1 MELYLDT
8 ANIKLIKQMC
18 EIYPI
23 SGITC
28 NPSIVIKDNATIEE
42 MCSLDERLK
51 VCIQVIGETVE
62 DMLVDA
68 DKILALRPNVIVK
81 VPVTPVGYQVLHI
94 LSKKKVHT
102 LATAI
107 HNVAQALFAAQCGA
121 TYLAPYVNR
130 ICENDVDGVQTVID
144 MHHALL
150 NQQSST
156 KIIAASFKNLYQVS
170 TLLAAGVDA
179 VTVSPELFNK
189 WIDNQDTRLA
199 VDKFTSDWQ
208 KAFNYKHL

>member
-8 ANIKLIKQMC
+8 ANIKLIKQIC
-18 EIYPI
+18 EIYPL

-28 NPSIVIKDNATIEE
+28 NPSIVVNDQASIEE
-42 MCSLDERLK
+42 LCSLDERLK
-51 VCIQVIGETVE
+51 VCIQVIGVTVE
-62 DMLVDA
+62 DMLADA
-68 DKILALRPNVIVK
+68 DKILSLRPNVIVK
-81 VPVTPVGYQVLHI
+81 VPVTPIGYQVLHI
-94 LSKKKVHT
+94 LSKRNVAT

-107 HNVAQALFAAQCGA
+107 HTVAQALFAAQCGA

-130 ICENDVDGVQTVID
+130 ICENDVDGVATVIN

-150 NQQSST
+150 NQGSST

-179 VTVSPELFNK
+179 VTVSPDLFAK
-189 WIDNQDTRLA
+189 WIDNHDTHRA

-208 KAFNYKHL
+208 KAFNHRHL

>member
-8 ANIKLIKQMC
+8 ANIELINKMC
-18 EIYPI
+18 AIYPL

-28 NPSIVIKDNATIEE
+28 NPSIVVNDHSTIEDL
-42 MCSLDERLK
+42 CALDPKLK

-62 DMLVDA
+62 DMLSDA
-68 DKILALRPNVIVK
+68 EKILTLRPNIIVK
-81 VPVTPVGYQVLHI
+81 VPVTPVGYQVLHM
-94 LSKKKVHT
+94 LSKRNVPT

-107 HNVAQALFAAQCGA
+107 HNVAQALFASQCGA

-130 ICENDVDGVQTVID
+130 ICENDVDGVATVID

-150 NQQSST
+150 NQGSST

-179 VTVSPELFNK
+179 VTVAPDLFLK
-189 WIDNQDTRLA
+189 WIDNQDTQRA
-199 VDKFTSDWQ
+199 VNKFTSDWQ
-208 KAFNYKHL
+208 KAFHHKHL

>member
-18 EIYPI
+18 EIYPL

-28 NPSIVIKDNATIEE
+28 NPSIVVNDQASIEE
-42 MCSLDERLK
+42 LCSLDERLK

-62 DMLVDA
+62 DMLADA
-68 DKILALRPNVIVK
+68 DRILALRTNVIVK
-81 VPVTPVGYQVLHI
+81 VPVTPVGYQVLYL
-94 LSKKKVHT
+94 LSKRKVTT

-107 HNVAQALFAAQCGA
+107 HTVAQALFAAQCGA

-144 MHHALL
+144 MHHALQ
-150 NQQSST
+150 NQGSST
-156 KIIAASFKNLYQVS
+156 KIIAASFKNLFQVS
-170 TLLAAGVDA
+170 RLLAAGVDA
-179 VTVSPELFNK
+179 VTVSPDLFVK
-189 WIDNQDTRLA
+189 WINNHDTQRA
-199 VDKFTSDWQ
+199 VDKFTSDWH
-208 KAFNYKHL
+208 KAFNHKHL

>member
-8 ANIKLIKQMC
+8 ANIDLIKKTC
-18 EIYPI
+18 EIYPFT
-23 SGITC
+23 GITC
-28 NPSIVIKDNATIEE
+28 NPSIVINDKATIEDL
-42 MCSLDERLK
+42 CSLDPKLN

-62 DMLVDA
+62 DMLADA

-81 VPVTPVGYQVLHI
+81 VPVTPVGYQVLYI
-94 LSKKKVHT
+94 LSQRNIPT

-150 NQQSST
+150 NQGSST

-179 VTVSPELFNK
+179 VTVAPDLFFK
-189 WIDNQDTRLA
+189 WIDNPDTRRA

-208 KAFNYKHL
+208 KAFNHKHL

>member
-8 ANIKLIKQMC
+8 ANIKLINQMC
-18 EIYPI
+18 EMYPL

-28 NPSIVIKDNATIEE
+28 NPSIVINDQATIEE
-42 MCSLDERLK
+42 LCALDERLK

-62 DMLVDA
+62 DMLADA
-68 DKILALRPNVIVK
+68 DKILSLRPNVIVK
-81 VPVTPVGYQVLHI
+81 VPVTPVGYQVVHL
-94 LSKKKVHT
+94 LSQRKVPT

-107 HNVAQALFAAQCGA
+107 HTVAQALFAAQCGA

-144 MHHALL
+144 MHHALQ
-150 NQQSST
+150 NQGLST

-179 VTVSPELFNK
+179 VTVAPDLFLK
-189 WIDNQDTRLA
+189 WIDNHDTHRA

-208 KAFNYKHL
+208 KAFNHKHL

>member
-18 EIYPI
+18 EIYPLR
-23 SGITC
+23 GITC
-28 NPSIVIKDNATIEE
+28 NPSIVINDHATIEE
-42 MCSLDERLK
+42 LCALDKELN

-62 DMLVDA
+62 DMLADA

-81 VPVTPVGYQVLHI
+81 VPVTPVGYQVLHL
-94 LSKKKVHT
+94 LSKRKVTT

-107 HNVAQALFAAQCGA
+107 HTVAQALFAAQCGA

-150 NQQSST
+150 NQQSPT

-179 VTVSPELFNK
+179 VTVSPDLFAK
-189 WIDNQDTRLA
+189 WIDNQDTRRA

-208 KAFNYKHL
+208 KAFNHKHL

>member
-8 ANIKLIKQMC
+8 ANVKQIKHLC
-18 EIYPI
+18 EIYPL

-28 NPSIVIKDNATIEE
+28 NPSIVINDKATIEE
-42 MCSLDERLK
+42 LCALDDRLK

-62 DMLVDA
+62 EMLADA

-94 LSKKKVHT
+94 LSKKKIHT

-144 MHHALL
+144 MHHALQ
-150 NQQSST
+150 NQGSST

-179 VTVSPELFNK
+179 VTVSPDLFYK
-189 WIDNQDTRLA
+189 WIDNQDTRSA

-208 KAFNYKHL
+208 KAFNHKHL

>member
-8 ANIKLIKQMC
+8 ANIQLIKQMC
-18 EIYPI
+18 KIYPL

-28 NPSIVIKDNATIEE
+28 NPSIVINDKATIEDL
-42 MCSLDERLK
+42 CALDKELN

-62 DMLVDA
+62 EMLSDA
-68 DKILALRPNVIVK
+68 DKILKLRPNVIVK
-81 VPVTPVGYQVLHI
+81 VPVTPIGYQVLHI
-94 LSKKKVHT
+94 LSKRKILT

-107 HNVAQALFAAQCGA
+107 HNVAQALFAAHCGA

-144 MHHALL
+144 MHHALQ
-150 NQQSST
+150 NQGFST
-156 KIIAASFKNLYQVS
+156 KIIAASFKNLFQVS

-179 VTVSPELFNK
+179 VTVSPDLFLK
-189 WIDNQDTRLA
+189 WIDNQDTRRA
-199 VDKFTSDWQ
+199 VDKFTSDWL
-208 KAFNYKHL
+208 KAYNHKHL

>member
-18 EIYPI
+18 EIYPL

-28 NPSIVIKDNATIEE
+28 NPSIVIIDQATIEE
-42 MCSLDERLK
+42 LCALDERLK

-62 DMLVDA
+62 DMLADA
-68 DKILALRPNVIVK
+68 QKILSLRPNVIVK
-81 VPVTPVGYQVLHI
+81 VPVTPVGYQVVHL
-94 LSKKKVHT
+94 LSKKKVTT

-107 HNVAQALFAAQCGA
+107 HTVAQALFAAQCGA

-144 MHHALL
+144 MHHALQ
-150 NQQSST
+150 NQGSST

-179 VTVSPELFNK
+179 VTVSPDLFAK
-189 WIDNQDTRLA
+189 WIDNQDTHRA

-208 KAFNYKHL
+208 KAFNHKHL